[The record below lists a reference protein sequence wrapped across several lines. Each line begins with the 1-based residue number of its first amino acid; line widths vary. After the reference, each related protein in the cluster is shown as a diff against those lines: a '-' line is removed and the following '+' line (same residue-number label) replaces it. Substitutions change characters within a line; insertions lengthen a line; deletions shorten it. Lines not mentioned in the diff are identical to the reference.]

1 MIMSTITGYAFD
13 SLVKTGGKRPSLLTK
28 IRLVAEAMRDGHT
41 AARRYRELTARGVA
55 HDKAAG
61 QVFAELY
68 RAG

>member
-1 MIMSTITGYAFD
+1 MIMSTISGYAFD
-13 SLVKTGGKRPSLLTK
+13 SLVKTGGKHPSLLTK
-28 IRLVAEAMRDGHT
+28 IRLVAEAMREGHT

>member
-28 IRLVAEAMRDGHT
+28 IRLVAEAMHDGHT